1 MTNIPRD
8 IEIDRSRVP
17 VAQGGWVDIAQA
29 LKDRWTIEIGEM
41 TETVSP
47 DEYAKLFKNSL
58 SGMMAILKF
67 DKAEKQGNIS
77 YFNPLGCGE
86 TTR

>member
-47 DEYAKLFKNSL
+47 DEYAKLFQEQPFRDD
-58 SGMMAILKF
+58 G
-67 DKAEKQGNIS
+67 
-77 YFNPLGCGE
+77 YFEVRQSRETGE
-86 TTR
+86 YFLFQSIRVW